1 MYCKRCGDIVYSDR
15 CKRCGG
21 RPVEST
27 TGAAAAQG
35 ERRDPWTSTYL
46 ERRFHP
52 GSGNPGGSGSSPSA
66 RPLSTVYPPAHGND
80 NNHMYGEP
88 GGLYRKTGSPKSG
101 SPVAI
106 IQAAAVAAS
115 SGGDNWRDGI
125 PVPRARG
132 LRDSPAARPASM
144 YATNNTQH
152 SPVQVVAAAQRS
164 AALNGNKPYNISPVL
179 NASSRYSHYKSPSL
193 SSPSMPAAA
202 PMSASPSSSP
212 SKQMKPRWS
221 QYFTSTASPQA
232 AGPSPVVPGARMRS
246 ETMPAPYTHEDAH
259 KDLTGMERRHEA
271 TGSVYRPSPPPQ
283 QQQPKTKQQTI
294 AAAAGVEAAGMAHSQ
309 LVDQNTRRLSSGFRT
324 DDGSS
329 HAAANRAPATV
340 EREYRM
346 PTATSLYESP
356 GLSCKTPILPSPI
369 TSMPSPRQTSS
380 AFDTRRPVM
389 SSRDNQ
395 ESRADSGVDT
405 SAHTLRSRSATL
417 PDHHIDM
424 SETRTVYDVREG
436 TAGRRATAV
445 CFKTCRGFCA
455 GCQKIVLTGG
465 RPWVQYGD
473 KVWHKLCI
481 RCRSCNKML
490 MTPLVDLEGLP
501 ICEPCFTKQEPNST
515 PRFMPKD
522 QAPPAK
528 PASSLADI
536 RPRTQPANAPQIG
549 MAGQKITI
557 PPRPRIEPPIPSAM
571 GGGIGA
577 TSPVPTSPTSSTRE
591 PIYRGYTSSPTV
603 RSPLSPTPAKVPSTE
618 SILTPVLTQ
627 YDRAPSHQSL
637 GNGIT
642 DVSMVTGKFNEMDAG
657 HDVLE
662 RILSPDEIAEKEGL
676 PLPRSIVDPDIS
688 AISRS
693 ESEATAVSPTPGPR
707 PTSSGSRTS
716 SPQQHRSSPT
726 PPSSKIDA
734 IKTKLNSAMYPQ
746 EPAVPSSPR
755 SSLKSPNAPTSRS
768 ASRSVSFMVDRPAL
782 QPSQLSRQGYE
793 EECDEEEEESEERTT
808 SEDDDGDNEVSDEQS
823 DGAANG
829 ESGGS
834 NGTLHDE
841 AENEK
846 SLADYVLSKASG
858 TRKAKSTLPSVADTI
873 KKFSASAFL
882 SESGD
887 GTGTAGRRSKPKRQ
901 PTVDKS
907 QLPELRDMIRT
918 HHREPPT

>member
-1 MYCKRCGDIVYSDR
+1 
-15 CKRCGG
+15 
-21 RPVEST
+21 
-27 TGAAAAQG
+27 
-35 ERRDPWTSTYL
+35 
-46 ERRFHP
+46 
-52 GSGNPGGSGSSPSA
+52 
-66 RPLSTVYPPAHGND
+66 
-80 NNHMYGEP
+80 MYGEP
-88 GGLYRKTGSPKSG
+88 GGAYRKTGSPKSG

-106 IQAAAVAAS
+106 SNLSSSASPVLKPTAHRAVQAAAVAAS

-193 SSPSMPAAA
+193 SSPSMPVAA

-212 SKQMKPRWS
+212 GKQMKPRWS

-246 ETMPAPYTHEDAH
+246 ETMPAPYTREDAH
-259 KDLTGMERRHEA
+259 KDVAGMERRHEA

-309 LVDQNTRRLSSGFRT
+309 LVDQNTRRLSNGFRT
-324 DDGSS
+324 DDGSN

-340 EREYRM
+340 EREYRT

-395 ESRADSGVDT
+395 EFRADSGVDT

-424 SETRTVYDVREG
+424 SETRPCTTCGKALRAEE
-436 TAGRRATAV
+436 RRQFASKPGIIYCTD
-445 CFKTCRGFCA
+445 CYHSSYSRGFCA

-481 RCRSCNKML
+481 RCRSCSKML

-528 PASSLADI
+528 PASSFADI

-549 MAGQKITI
+549 TTGQRITI

-627 YDRAPSHQSL
+627 YDRVPSHQSL

-716 SPQQHRSSPT
+716 SPHQHRSSPT

-808 SEDDDGDNEVSDEQS
+808 SEEDDGDNEVSDEQS

-918 HHREPPT
+918 HHREPPTKPTIPVLEKHSKLLKGRPRNGNRRGPTQSQQSGKDK